1 MNISREQK
9 LQAVLECGRKLNEIR
24 DTEVLLKQILSEARR
39 VVNADAGSIYV
50 VEDKQEP
57 RSFVS
62 SSLVSSATVSA
73 PSIYAMPVSERKK
86 YFKNKMLRIKYAQ
99 NDTKN
104 QDDYKNFSF
113 NITERSIAGYSVL
126 SGEILNIDDVYK
138 ISSEKEYSFDAYTD
152 EQMRYKTRSMLTIPL
167 ITSNRQSLGVLQIIN
182 AQDENGNVVSFDED
196 ALLFIKH
203 FADSATQALEHSY
216 LTNNM
221 IRRMQRMAE
230 YRDPKETYHHVKRVA
245 EFSDV
250 IYVHYAKV
258 HGIALEK
265 MQKFR
270 DLLKIAAQCHD
281 FGKVG
286 VSDVILKK
294 PGPGRFTE
302 EERAIMEGHTC
313 IGAILFT
320 EPESDIDIMAR
331 DVALHHHE
339 WWNGS
344 EKGYP
349 GAIDFSSYVTG
360 EPVVVTR
367 PLKGEEIPLSAR
379 IVAIADVFDALSH
392 RRVYKEAWSVD
403 DAFIEIQRLSGTQF
417 DPELV
422 MCFLAERERIC
433 AINLLWES
441 KVGS

>member
-1 MNISREQK
+1 MYTSREQK
-9 LQAVLECGRKLNEIR
+9 LQSVLECGRKLNEIR

-50 VEDKQEP
+50 VEEKQE
-57 RSFVS
+57 RRVFSIKSFASTAVS
-62 SSLVSSATVSA
+62 I
-73 PSIYAMPVSERKK
+73 PSIYSLSVEDRREH
-86 YFKNKMLRIKYAQ
+86 FNNKLLRIKYAQ

-113 NITERSIAGYSVL
+113 NITEQSIAGYSVL

-138 ISSEKEYSFDAYTD
+138 IEGKEYFFDKYTD
-152 EQMRYKTRSMLTIPL
+152 IQMNYKTRSMLTIPL
-167 ITSNRQSLGVLQIIN
+167 ITTNRQPLGVLQIIN
-182 AQDENGNVVSFDED
+182 AQDKDGNVISFDED
-196 ALLFIKH
+196 AVLFIKH

-221 IRRMQRMAE
+221 IMRMQRMAE

-250 IYVHYAKV
+250 IYVNWAKK
-258 HGIALEK
+258 HDIPMGE
-265 MQKFR
+265 MQKYR

-294 PGPGRFTE
+294 PGPGRFTK
-302 EERAIMEGHTC
+302 EERGIMMGHTC
-313 IGAILFT
+313 IGGILFT
-320 EPESDIDIMAR
+320 EPDSDIDIMAR
-331 DVALHHHE
+331 DVALRHHE
-339 WWNGS
+339 WWDGS
-344 EKGYP
+344 EAGYP
-349 GAIDFSSYVTG
+349 GEIDFTRYITG
-360 EPVVVTR
+360 EPVVVVR
-367 PLKGEEIPLSAR
+367 PLKGKEIPLSAR

-392 RRVYKEAWSVD
+392 KRVYKEAWSVE
-403 DAFIEIQRLSGTQF
+403 DAFCEIQKLSGKQF

-422 MCFLAERERIC
+422 ECFLDEKERIC
-433 AINLLWES
+433 AINLLWEN
-441 KVGS
+441 KVGD

>member
-1 MNISREQK
+1 MNNSREQR
-9 LQAVLECGRKLNEIR
+9 LQSVLECGRRLNEIR

-57 RSFVS
+57 RSVTVRSFS
-62 SSLVSSATVSA
+62 SSSVSA
-73 PSIYAMPVSERKK
+73 PSVYSLPVAERRDH
-86 YFKNKMLRIKYAQ
+86 FRSKMLRIKYAQ
-99 NDTKN
+99 NDTKD

-113 NITERSIAGYSVL
+113 NITEKSISGYSVL

-138 ISSEKEYSFDAYTD
+138 IPPDKAYSFDNYTD
-152 EQMRYKTRSMLTIPL
+152 LQMNYTTRSMLTIPL
-167 ITSNRQSLGVLQIIN
+167 ITSNLQPLGVLQIIN
-182 AQDENGNVVSFDED
+182 AQDRDGNVIPFDDD
-196 ALLFIKH
+196 AILFIKH
-203 FADSATQALEHSY
+203 FADGATQALEHSY

-221 IRRMQRMAE
+221 IMRMQRMAE

-245 EFSDV
+245 EFSDI
-250 IYVHYAKV
+250 IYVRWAKV
-258 HGIALEK
+258 HGVPTEK
-265 MQKFR
+265 MQKYR

-294 PGPGRFTE
+294 PGPGRFTDD
-302 EERAIMEGHTC
+302 ERGIMMGHTC
-313 IGAILFT
+313 IGGILFT

-331 DVALHHHE
+331 DVALRHHE
-339 WWNGS
+339 WWDGS
-344 EKGYP
+344 SAGYP
-349 GAIDFSSYVTG
+349 GEIDFTSYVTG
-360 EPVVVTR
+360 EPLVVTR

-392 RRVYKEAWSVD
+392 KRVYKEAWSVD
-403 DAFIEIQRLSGTQF
+403 DAFIEIQNLSGRQF
-417 DPELV
+417 DPDLV

-433 AINLLWES
+433 SVNLLWES
-441 KVGS
+441 KVGG